1 VELQDS
7 PRHPVPIGGG
17 SELGGAVLVGNRKV
31 NGVERMPTGKRE
43 LIETGTDKRYV
54 RRDEKGRFEDVVD
67 VGKSLSQDR
76 KRQAKHE
83 AKPGQGDRGDR
94 KR

>member
-1 VELQDS
+1 MA
-7 PRHPVPIGGG
+7 G
-17 SELGGAVLVGNRKV
+17 
-31 NGVERMPTGKRE
+31 GKRE
-43 LIETGTDKRYV
+43 LIDTGTDKRFV
-54 RRDEKGRFEDVVD
+54 RRDEQGRFEDVVD

>member
-1 VELQDS
+1 
-7 PRHPVPIGGG
+7 
-17 SELGGAVLVGNRKV
+17 
-31 NGVERMPTGKRE
+31 MPTGKRE
-43 LIETGTDKRYV
+43 LIDTGTDKRYV

-83 AKPGQGDRGDR
+83 AKPGLASADRDDAR
-94 KR
+94 SP